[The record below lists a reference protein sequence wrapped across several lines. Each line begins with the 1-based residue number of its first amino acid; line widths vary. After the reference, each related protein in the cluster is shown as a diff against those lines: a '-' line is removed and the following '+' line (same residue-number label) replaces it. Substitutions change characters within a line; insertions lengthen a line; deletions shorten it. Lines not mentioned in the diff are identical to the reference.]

1 MKIFVAGATG
11 VIGRRTLPLLVTAGH
26 EVVAAARSAD
36 NAKPIGH
43 FGARPINVD
52 SFDRHA
58 VQNAVAG
65 CDAVINLATHMPASS
80 LRVLLPGAWRE
91 NDRIRRTGA
100 TNLADAAR
108 AGGVRR
114 LLQESFAPAYPDRAD
129 QWIDETVPIAPARYN
144 RTIVDA
150 ERAAEDF
157 TQSGRTGIVLR
168 FGTFYGPDAVQFGD
182 LVSAIRRGFAPLPS
196 RPEAYISS
204 ISHDDAATA
213 VVACL
218 QAPAGI
224 YNIVDD
230 EPVRR
235 RDYFDA
241 LAQVLDVPPP
251 RISAA
256 LDGVSHRLG
265 RPATGALT
273 AHLEP
278 QAARHDRLG
287 AQVSEHSRGVASDV
301 AGMARPRARS
311 ASALTSLR
319 NVADKVP

>member
-1 MKIFVAGATG
+1 LSVKIFVAGATG
-11 VIGRRTLPLLVTAGH
+11 VIGRRTLPLLVAAGH
-26 EVVAAARSAD
+26 EVAAAARSAD
-36 NAKPIGH
+36 NAKLIGH
-43 FGARPINVD
+43 LGARPITAD
-52 SFDRHA
+52 LFDRRGLDG
-58 VQNAVAG
+58 AVAG

-80 LRVLLPGAWRE
+80 LRALLPGAWRE
-91 NDRIRRTGA
+91 NDRIRRIGA
-100 TNLADAAR
+100 ANLADAAR
-108 AGGVRR
+108 AGGVQR
-114 LLQESFAPAYPDRAD
+114 LLQESFAPAYPDRGD
-129 QWIDETVPIAPARYN
+129 EWIDETVPIAPARYN

-150 ERAAEDF
+150 ERAAERF
-157 TQSGRTGIVLR
+157 TESGRTGIVLR

-196 RPEAYISS
+196 RPQAYISS

-251 RISAA
+251 RIPPHWMAYLIGSVGPLLARSQRMSNRRLREA
-256 LDGVSHRLG
+256 TGWVPKYPSVRDGW
-265 RPATGALT
+265 PATWR
-273 AHLEP
+273 EW
-278 QAARHDRLG
+278 QAIAR
-287 AQVSEHSRGVASDV
+287 A
-301 AGMARPRARS
+301 
-311 ASALTSLR
+311 
-319 NVADKVP
+319 

>member
-11 VIGRRTLPLLVTAGH
+11 VIGRRTLPLLVAAGH
-26 EVVAAARSAD
+26 EVVAAVRSAD
-36 NAKPIGH
+36 NAKLIGH
-43 FGARPINVD
+43 FGALPINVD
-52 SFDRHA
+52 LFDRRA
-58 VQNAVAG
+58 LGAAAAG
-65 CDAVINLATHMPASS
+65 CDAVINLATHMPSSS
-80 LRVLLPGAWRE
+80 LRALLPGAWRE

-100 TNLADAAR
+100 ANLADAAR
-108 AGGVRR
+108 AAGVQR

-150 ERAAEDF
+150 ERAVEHFAED
-157 TQSGRTGIVLR
+157 GRSGIVLR

-196 RPEAYISS
+196 RPGAYISS

-224 YNIVDD
+224 YNIVDN

-251 RISAA
+251 RIPP
-256 LDGVSHRLG
+256 HW
-265 RPATGALT
+265 
-273 AHLEP
+273 
-278 QAARHDRLG
+278 
-287 AQVSEHSRGVASDV
+287 
-301 AGMARPRARS
+301 MAYLISSVGPLLARS
-311 ASALTSLR
+311 QRISNHKLR
-319 NVADKVP
+319 ATTGWAPKYPSIRDGWAATLREWRDRAGAEIDSGPLDRH

>member
-36 NAKPIGH
+36 NAGRIKRL
-43 FGARPINVD
+43 GARPISLD
-52 SFDRHA
+52 LFDRRA
-58 VQNAVAG
+58 LGAAVAG
-65 CDAVINLATHMPASS
+65 YDAVINLATHMPASS

-100 TNLADAAR
+100 ANLADAAR
-108 AGGVRR
+108 AGGVQR
-114 LLQESFAPAYPDRAD
+114 LLQESFAPAYPDRGD

-150 ERAAEDF
+150 ERAAERF
-157 TQSGRTGIVLR
+157 AENGRSGIVLR
-168 FGTFYGPDAVQFGD
+168 FGTFYGPDAVQFDD

-241 LAQVLDVPPP
+241 LAQVLDVPSP
-251 RISAA
+251 RIPPHWMAYLIGSVGPLLAR
-256 LDGVSHRLG
+256 SQRMSNRRL
-265 RPATGALT
+265 REATGWAPKYPSVREGWAAT
-273 AHLEP
+273 WREW
-278 QAARHDRLG
+278 QAVAR
-287 AQVSEHSRGVASDV
+287 A
-301 AGMARPRARS
+301 
-311 ASALTSLR
+311 
-319 NVADKVP
+319 

>member
-1 MKIFVAGATG
+1 LPVKIFVAGATG

-26 EVVAAARSAD
+26 EVAAAARSAD
-36 NAKPIGH
+36 NAKLIGH

-52 SFDRHA
+52 LFDRRGLEA
-58 VQNAVAG
+58 AVAG
-65 CDAVINLATHMPASS
+65 CDAVINLATHMPSSS
-80 LRVLLPGAWRE
+80 LRALLPGAWRE
-91 NDRIRRTGA
+91 NDRIRRAGA
-100 TNLADAAR
+100 ANLADAAR

-150 ERAAEDF
+150 ERAAERFAED
-157 TQSGRTGIVLR
+157 GRSGIVLR
-168 FGTFYGPDAVQFGD
+168 FGAFYGPDAVQFGD

-218 QAPAGI
+218 RAPGGI

-251 RISAA
+251 RIPPHWMAYLIGSVGPLLARSQRMSNRKLRGA
-256 LDGVSHRLG
+256 IGWAPKYPSVRDGW
-265 RPATGALT
+265 PATLREWRDRAGAEIDSGL
-273 AHLEP
+273 LD
-278 QAARHDRLG
+278 RH
-287 AQVSEHSRGVASDV
+287 
-301 AGMARPRARS
+301 
-311 ASALTSLR
+311 
-319 NVADKVP
+319 